1 LTDLHGK
8 TWQLADL
15 KGKVVFLNFW
25 ASWCHY
31 CREELPRLQKLAEE
45 YKNQSDML
53 FLSLNM
59 DDDPGLVDP
68 FAKQFALTFPI
79 LPAYD
84 YVTNTLRINSIP
96 RNWIV
101 NRQGIVRL
109 KGNGYDATE
118 KWDQGM
124 RDAIENC
131 KSPAAGP
138 AVPVSAGPTRPPA

>member
-1 LTDLHGK
+1 M
-8 TWQLADL
+8 
-15 KGKVVFLNFW
+15 
-25 ASWCHY
+25 
-31 CREELPRLQKLAEE
+31 PRLQKLAEQ
-45 YKNQSDML
+45 YKNQPDVL

-68 FAKQFALTFPI
+68 FVKQFALTFPV
-79 LPAYD
+79 LPTD
-84 YVTNTLRINSIP
+84 EYVTNTLRVNSIP

-101 NRQGIVRL
+101 SPQGIVRL

-124 RDAIENC
+124 KDAIEKC

-138 AVPVSAGPTRPPA
+138 VVPVSVGTTRPPS